1 MKSILR
7 ISVIV
12 LISLILFTNAIA
24 MGRQYGSSANLN
36 KQAPDFSLFDTE
48 GKRMGLS
55 DYKDKKNLVLFFWTT
70 WCPHCR
76 REIRHLNV
84 INDELKENDTE
95 ILAIDVDESLS
106 KIEEFTTNNPVSFDI
121 LLDNDAKVAQDY
133 DIFGVPTFIVI
144 NKAGIITLVD
154 HSFPANYREFIS
166 D

>member
-1 MKSILR
+1 MKNLLR

-24 MGRQYGSSANLN
+24 MGRQYGTATNLN
-36 KQAPDFSLFDTE
+36 KQASDFSLSDTE
-48 GKRMGLS
+48 GKKVSLS
-55 DYKDKKNLVLFFWTT
+55 DFKDKKNLVLFFWTT

-84 INDELKENDTE
+84 IHDELKENDTE

-106 KIEEFTTNNPVSFDI
+106 KIEEFTIYNPVSFDV
-121 LLDNDAKVAQDY
+121 LLDSDAKVAQDY

-154 HSFPANYREFIS
+154 HELPENYQEFIS